1 MQSLTSD
8 GLGFYPAAD
17 TQLEDVA
24 RSCELRYGLRPRWQ
38 QLAVSF
44 GTRPMVDHLLFTNGE
59 KDPWRTGAPSLQAD
73 SHLDL
78 SLYFIK
84 AGAHHEDLR
93 FDSDPP
99 KPFISKAKQVA
110 LSSMKRWIAA
120 FQTRVLMV

>member
-17 TQLEDVA
+17 AQVDDVA
-24 RSCELRYGLRPRWQ
+24 RSCELRYGLTPRWE

-44 GTRPMVDHLLFTNGE
+44 GTRPMVEHLLFTNGE
-59 KDPWRTGAPSLQAD
+59 KDPWRTGVPELPD

-78 SLYFIK
+78 SLYFIA

-93 FDSDPP
+93 FDSHPP
-99 KPFISKAKQVA
+99 KPAISKAKAVA
-110 LSSMKRWIAA
+110 LSSMKRWIAR